1 MALPNTLKNFNAFN
15 DGMSFMGV
23 IEEVKLP
30 KLSRKF
36 EDFRGGGMDGP
47 IDIDVGQEKLEI
59 EQVCGGFVVDA
70 YKAFGITKAAG
81 VLIRFAGAYQ
91 RDDTGATQ
99 AVEIIVRG
107 RHKEIDPG
115 DAKGGDKGKTT
126 IKSSLTYYKLTVDNK
141 EVLEID
147 LLSFLFKVDGTD
159 MLEAQRK
166 AIGLA

>member
-15 DGMSFMGV
+15 DGKSFMGIV
-23 IEEVKLP
+23 EEVKLP
-30 KLSRKF
+30 KLSRKM

-47 IDIDVGQEKLEI
+47 VDIDVGQEKLEI
-59 EQVCGGFVVDA
+59 EQVCGGFVIDA
-70 YKAFGITKAAG
+70 YKAYGITKASG
-81 VLIRFAGAYQ
+81 VMIRFAGAYQ
-91 RDDTGATQ
+91 RDDTGDVQ
-99 AVEIIVRG
+99 AVEVVVRG
-107 RHKEIDPG
+107 RHKEIDGG

-126 IKSSLTYYKLTVDNK
+126 VKSSLTYYKLTVDGK
-141 EVLEID
+141 DVIEID

>member
-15 DGMSFMGV
+15 DGKSFMGL
-23 IEEVKLP
+23 IEELKLP
-30 KLSRKF
+30 KLSRKM
-36 EDFRGGGMDGP
+36 EEFRGGGMDGP
-47 IDIDVGQEKLEI
+47 VDIDVGQEKLEI

-70 YKAFGITKAAG
+70 YKAYGLTKAAG

-91 RDDTGATQ
+91 RDDTGDVM
-99 AVEIIVRG
+99 AVEIVVRG

-126 IKSSLTYYKLTVDNK
+126 IKSTLTYYKLTVDGK